1 MPLINSHRVIDINKG
16 FFICVPAVTNI
27 QNAPFC
33 YRCSFLPPLVSKW
46 TNSIY
51 QRAFRAVELKPHRG
65 SNHIEVLLPKA
76 VATNRA
82 PLLPLWLA
90 RVATCQELLEMVCTD
105 CALLPT
111 FFSSWCSKKKKIS
124 PPSDAAVLSSSDRMD
139 VGGSRGQAWL
149 TWPDLCMFTWPKYA
163 LLATWPKPVWR
174 RRAWWSKNTFCQ
186 IGSLLLVFFFL
197 NKMTPYNCGCIN
209 FTFSDFPSCTS
220 ADQTCVINYPPNSID
235 PQKTACLATSLQAE
249 S

>member
-51 QRAFRAVELKPHRG
+51 QRAFRAVESKPHRG
-65 SNHIEVLLPKA
+65 SNHIEVLLPQA

-111 FFSSWCSKKKKIS
+111 FFSSRCSKKKKYHPQVTQQSCLQVTGWMLVVVGVRHDWPGLIS
-124 PPSDAAVLSSSDRMD
+124 ACSPDPSTHCWPHDQNQCDE
-139 VGGSRGQAWL
+139 GGLGGVKIHFVR
-149 TWPDLCMFTWPKYA
+149 
-163 LLATWPKPVWR
+163 
-174 RRAWWSKNTFCQ
+174 
-186 IGSLLLVFFFL
+186 
-197 NKMTPYNCGCIN
+197 
-209 FTFSDFPSCTS
+209 
-220 ADQTCVINYPPNSID
+220 
-235 PQKTACLATSLQAE
+235 
-249 S
+249 